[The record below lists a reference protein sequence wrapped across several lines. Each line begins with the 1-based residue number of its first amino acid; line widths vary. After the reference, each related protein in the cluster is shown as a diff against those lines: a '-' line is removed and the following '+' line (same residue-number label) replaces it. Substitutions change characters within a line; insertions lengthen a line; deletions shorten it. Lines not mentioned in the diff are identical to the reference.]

1 MLPGRINHRADIR
14 LISQPVYSFG
24 DHFAVWGLEYIML
37 VGFVGYQLYSAF
49 SGSGTG
55 GAVIDRTGGLFL
67 LSCGLNIL
75 WLYSWHNLRIA
86 WSMVIMLA
94 LLMNLFYLY
103 QRIHFIKDGRAA
115 TVLWGRTPFS
125 LYLGWIGHCDTGQYQ
140 CISGKRRL

>member
-1 MLPGRINHRADIR
+1 MNRKILAVVNLFGIAAVIIINTLAENVP
-14 LISQPVYSFG
+14 LGGLTTGQISDLYPNLFTPSG
-24 DHFAVWGLEYIML
+24 ITFAVWGLIYIML

-103 QRIHFIKDGRAA
+103 QRIHF
-115 TVLWGRTPFS
+115 
-125 LYLGWIGHCDTGQYQ
+125 Y
-140 CISGKRRL
+140 